1 MHIVEFAFRLVE
13 EGDIA
18 LLNRIRVADVG
29 RRKDIR
35 RNTAVTGDIEDVVG
49 VADIQPQFSVDLGG
63 RHDLAVIDQVMHLEG
78 RFLVAVEQGAVLFGH
93 FEGEGIQGKQ
103 VLVGADQDE
112 VLVIDGAVC
121 PDHGKHGIDFPVHGL
136 AVCQL
141 VNVPCIAGNIAGIAV
156 GDVFAGQQVEI
167 RRLAIVPGMGYQN
180 AFSERGPHVNLAE
193 NNLGKAG
200 LPVGRREG
208 QAIRCLIG
216 LVGHPVG
223 DVGRFRN
230 VDTVPAVARFEV
242 DGPRVVEAVICFS
255 AQRRDCVQGNFL
267 PVERLQHVRYTGN
280 LDFRELLVG
289 CRAQVLI
296 AGEQQREGN
305 KQEGKS
311 FDHRDTRVE

>member
-18 LLNRIRVADVG
+18 LLNRIRVADIGGREYVG
-29 RRKDIR
+29 GRS
-35 RNTAVTGDIEDVVG
+35 AVAGDIEDVVG

-63 RHDLAVIDQVMHLEG
+63 RHDLAVVDQVVYLEG
-78 RFLVAVEQGAVLFGH
+78 GFLEAVEQGAVLFGH

-103 VLVGADQDE
+103 VLVGSHQDE
-112 VLVIDGAVC
+112 RLVIDGAVR

-193 NNLGKAG
+193 NNLGKAA

-223 DVGRFRN
+223 DVGRF
-230 VDTVPAVARFEV
+230 
-242 DGPRVVEAVICFS
+242 
-255 AQRRDCVQGNFL
+255 
-267 PVERLQHVRYTGN
+267 
-280 LDFRELLVG
+280 
-289 CRAQVLI
+289 
-296 AGEQQREGN
+296 
-305 KQEGKS
+305 
-311 FDHRDTRVE
+311 